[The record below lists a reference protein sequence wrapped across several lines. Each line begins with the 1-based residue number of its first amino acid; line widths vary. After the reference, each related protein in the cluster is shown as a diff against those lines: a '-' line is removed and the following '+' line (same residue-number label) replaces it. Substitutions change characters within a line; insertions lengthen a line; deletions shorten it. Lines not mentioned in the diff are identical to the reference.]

1 MAPQATLAR
10 LTLTGLAHRCA
21 QETELFFQRLR
32 SDSQYCYELFRRAI
46 VERDE
51 RAWAFLYE
59 HYRTLVIG
67 WIRRHP
73 SFSAS
78 GEETQFFVNRSFE
91 RMWSALTPEKF
102 ERFPTLSAL
111 LRYLQLCVHSTI
123 LDHAQAAERHA
134 LLAAPDVEPERAA
147 TPDAALEEQVLT
159 QVGQQAFW
167 QEVQARLHGQQEVQ
181 VVYDSFVLG
190 LKPRQILARAPGL
203 FKDVKEVYQVKE
215 NVLSRFKRDA
225 ELRERL
231 LQHG

>member
-1 MAPQATLAR
+1 MAPEATLAR
-10 LTLTGLAHRCA
+10 LTLTGIAHRCA

-46 VERDE
+46 VERDQ

-73 SFSAS
+73 SFPSS
-78 GEETQFFVNRSFE
+78 GEETQFFVNRTFE
-91 RMWSALTPEKF
+91 RMWSALTPQKF

-134 LLAAPDVEPERAA
+134 LLAATDTEQEIPVTSDAVVE
-147 TPDAALEEQVLT
+147 EEVLS
-159 QVGQQAFW
+159 QMGQQAFW
-167 QEVQARLHGQQEVQ
+167 QEVQSRLHGEHEVR

-190 LKPRQILARAPGL
+190 LKPRQILERAPNL
-203 FKDVKEVYQVKE
+203 FSDVKEVYQVKE

-225 ELRERL
+225 DLRERL
-231 LQHG
+231 RQHG